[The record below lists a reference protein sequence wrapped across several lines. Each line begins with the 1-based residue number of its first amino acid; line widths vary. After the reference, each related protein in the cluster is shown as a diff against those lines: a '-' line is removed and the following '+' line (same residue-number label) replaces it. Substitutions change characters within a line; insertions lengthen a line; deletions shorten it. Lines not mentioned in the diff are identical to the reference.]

1 MTENTDKIRTVT
13 GRVVSDKMDK
23 TIAVVAYRTTK
34 HPLYKKYIK
43 KRVRFKA
50 HDEANVCQ
58 VGDTV
63 LLQETRPL
71 SKDKRWRVVEIV
83 EKAV

>member
-1 MTENTDKIRTVT
+1 MNGLKKKRTGV
-13 GRVVSDKMDK
+13 VVSDKMDK
-23 TIAVVAYRTTK
+23 TIVVVTHRMTK

-50 HDEANVCQ
+50 HDEKNTCQ

-63 LLQETRPL
+63 LVQETRPL
-71 SKDKRWRVVEIV
+71 SKEKRWKVVEV
-83 EKAV
+83 LKKAI